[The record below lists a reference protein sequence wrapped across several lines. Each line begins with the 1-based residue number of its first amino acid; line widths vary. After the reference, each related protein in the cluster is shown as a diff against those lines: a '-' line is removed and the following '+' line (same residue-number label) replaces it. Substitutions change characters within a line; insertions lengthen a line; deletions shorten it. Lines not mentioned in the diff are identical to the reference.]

1 MMITE
6 SVIPMPVTMVW
17 MISLSILGVLFAFP
31 LKRRFINDEQLPFP
45 EGKAAGVVMHALHSG
60 DASEGVFKGK
70 ILAATAGF
78 GAVTSVLKSHPIM
91 QKVGAPFL
99 TIPDHLD
106 GWLYRWVWTPTIL
119 GTPLKDITVRLESDF
134 VMMAAGGLMGIRTGT
149 SLLLGA
155 ALNYFVLVP
164 WMIQRGDIVGTVT
177 EAGVSYSF
185 KTITLWALWG
195 GAAMMTTSALFAF
208 FSKPQVLISSF
219 RRMFASR
226 NAQSEQMDPV
236 AHIELPMRVFVIGI
250 PVIGL
255 IVVALGQW
263 FFGMPVALGIIA
275 IPLVFIFSLISV
287 NSTALTSI
295 TPSSTLGKLTQVTY
309 GVIAPGDITTNI
321 VAGSITGEVAS
332 NASNL
337 LMDIKPGYML
347 GAKPRQ
353 QAIGHVLGIFAGAAA
368 AIPVFYF
375 VFLRG
380 EPSAM
385 VTESQPFPNAI
396 VWKAVA
402 EVMTQGL
409 SNLKPSARVAAVAGA
424 LLGIVFEA
432 IKLGTRGR
440 FPISAVGMGLAFILP
455 FSTSFAIFSGSFIFW
470 LAGRLSKRPESRTHR
485 IMVHNYETTSAGV
498 VAGGAIAGIAVI
510 IVEILLGG

>member
-1 MMITE
+1 
-6 SVIPMPVTMVW
+6 
-17 MISLSILGVLFAFP
+17 
-31 LKRRFINDEQLPFP
+31 
-45 EGKAAGVVMHALHSG
+45 
-60 DASEGVFKGK
+60 
-70 ILAATAGF
+70 
-78 GAVTSVLKSHPIM
+78 
-91 QKVGAPFL
+91 
-99 TIPDHLD
+99 
-106 GWLYRWVWTPTIL
+106 
-119 GTPLKDITVRLESDF
+119 
-134 VMMAAGGLMGIRTGT
+134 
-149 SLLLGA
+149 
-155 ALNYFVLVP
+155 
-164 WMIQRGDIVGTVT
+164 
-177 EAGVSYSF
+177 
-185 KTITLWALWG
+185 
-195 GAAMMTTSALFAF
+195 
-208 FSKPQVLISSF
+208 
-219 RRMFASR
+219 
-226 NAQSEQMDPV
+226 
-236 AHIELPMRVFVIGI
+236 VIGI